1 LIFLRI
7 GAWAMGLLALL
18 SLAVLAVG
26 FFLPSTWIAEA
37 EIHIDAPTD
46 AVHPLVHRADGW
58 LAWTPGPE
66 TGVETFGP
74 DAGVGSGYR
83 WDDPGYGKGEFTLTR
98 DTVTGTP
105 LAGITS
111 PGITSPGTASPGTEL
126 TGETGSGAIRE
137 IGYEVEVEGG
147 SIRIQGFLTLVPEGT
162 GTRVTWREEGD
173 FGWNPLLGYLSGR
186 MAELQGEQLLQSLGT
201 LKERVEAGGPPAEET
216 AETAE
221 TGETAETAAQ
231 AAGFPSLVSSG
242 RPG

>member
-1 LIFLRI
+1 MIFLRI

-74 DAGVGSGYR
+74 DSGVGSGYR

-105 LAGITS
+105 LT
-111 PGITSPGTASPGTEL
+111 GTTL
-126 TGETGSGAIRE
+126 TGEAGSGAIRE
-137 IGYEVEVEGG
+137 VGYEVEVEGG
-147 SIRIQGFLTLVPEGT
+147 SIRIQGFLTLTPEGT

-201 LKERVEAGGPPAEET
+201 LKERVETGGPPEATIPSPDEPRAAVE
-216 AETAE
+216 
-221 TGETAETAAQ
+221 GEAFEYGVE
-231 AAGFPSLVSSG
+231 AAGPPSLVSSA

>member
-1 LIFLRI
+1 MIFLRI

-66 TGVETFGP
+66 TGVQTFGP
-74 DAGVGSGYR
+74 DSGVGSGYR

-98 DTVTGTP
+98 DTVTGTA
-105 LAGITS
+105 LTGATS
-111 PGITSPGTASPGTEL
+111 TGTASTGTAL

-137 IGYEVEVEGG
+137 VGYEVEVEGG

-201 LKERVEAGGPPAEET
+201 LKERVEAGGPPAET

-221 TGETAETAAQ
+221 TTDEAAQ

>member
-26 FFLPSTWIAEA
+26 FVLPSTWTAEA
-37 EIHIDAPTD
+37 EIHIEAPAD
-46 AVHPLVHRADGW
+46 AVHPLVHRAEGW

-98 DTVTGTP
+98 DT
-105 LAGITS
+105 
-111 PGITSPGTASPGTEL
+111 L
-126 TGETGSGAIRE
+126 TGNPASADQDQDPGAGMTRE
-137 IGYEVEVEGG
+137 IGYAVEVEGG
-147 SIRIQGFLTLVPEGT
+147 SIRIRGILTLAAEGT
-162 GTRVTWREEGD
+162 GTRVIWREEGD
-173 FGWNPLLGYLSGR
+173 FGWNPLLSYLSGR
-186 MAELQGEQLLQSLGT
+186 MAELQGEQLLQSLQT
-201 LKERVEAGGPPAEET
+201 LRERVEGGGSAGEALEPP
-216 AETAE
+216 
-221 TGETAETAAQ
+221 
-231 AAGFPSLVSSG
+231 PRPVSSG